1 MSSTAI
7 EELSEAGKQYLA
19 TAQRELARVA
29 QISAQ
34 ALGFYRSTHVLKRV
48 FLNLWATDREQTEGV
63 ERAAVQFRHDH
74 TSGASEF

>member
-1 MSSTAI
+1 MERMRAI
-7 EELSEAGKQYLA
+7 DGQTIQGAKRSCHA
-19 TAQRELARVA
+19 
-29 QISAQ
+29 
-34 ALGFYRSTHVLKRV
+34 ALKWV

>member
-1 MSSTAI
+1 MNRTAHASLPSTSRVDRESA
-7 EELSEAGKQYLA
+7 ELHHSRFESYLGTPQERCHA
-19 TAQRELARVA
+19 
-29 QISAQ
+29 
-34 ALGFYRSTHVLKRV
+34 ALNWV